1 MNPADAFRKSQR
13 QKEILRNK
21 RERKFQRDAHALQAD
36 PDAIK
41 DQLKDVLDQQDSGKV
56 NLTLKLKQ
64 RALQGAYDTAVK
76 RKKVQGPTLAL
87 ACTLETA
94 LGHCLLS
101 DKHMPQ

>member
-41 DQLKDVLDQQDSGKV
+41 DQLKDVLDQQDNGKV
-56 NLTLKLKQ
+56 NLTLRLKQ

-76 RKKVQGPTLAL
+76 RKKVKPLAEF
-87 ACTLETA
+87 C
-94 LGHCLLS
+94 
-101 DKHMPQ
+101 